1 MKRKAQ
7 VITFSNNKGG
17 TGKTTSVANTGAA
30 LARRGYKTLLIDLDS
45 QRNLTIFFGVETPD
59 IISEA
64 LLGYCG
70 IEELPL
76 FLWDNLDIIAGTTDT
91 TLEQQLADKPNPEA
105 TLKEVLKPLLYE
117 YDFILLDTP
126 PAIGF
131 INLNALAASDGVI
144 IPMTPSYL
152 AFRGMAALTEVMDNA
167 RLSINKALKV
177 YSVIFTQFNERIIIH
192 EQLKEA
198 IESYYK
204 AGQEDTFTAKVRTN
218 ISLVESPAE
227 RKDIFRYK
235 IDSNGAKDYDAFA
248 LRLLKYLGLPET
260 TADKWKNYADIQ
272 PA

>member
-1 MKRKAQ
+1 
-7 VITFSNNKGG
+7 
-17 TGKTTSVANTGAA
+17 
-30 LARRGYKTLLIDLDS
+30 
-45 QRNLTIFFGVETPD
+45 
-59 IISEA
+59 
-64 LLGYCG
+64 
-70 IEELPL
+70 
-76 FLWDNLDIIAGTTDT
+76 
-91 TLEQQLADKPNPEA
+91 
-105 TLKEVLKPLLYE
+105 
-117 YDFILLDTP
+117 
-126 PAIGF
+126 
-131 INLNALAASDGVI
+131 
-144 IPMTPSYL
+144 
-152 AFRGMAALTEVMDNA
+152 MAALTEVMDNA

>member
-1 MKRKAQ
+1 
-7 VITFSNNKGG
+7 
-17 TGKTTSVANTGAA
+17 
-30 LARRGYKTLLIDLDS
+30 
-45 QRNLTIFFGVETPD
+45 
-59 IISEA
+59 
-64 LLGYCG
+64 
-70 IEELPL
+70 
-76 FLWDNLDIIAGTTDT
+76 
-91 TLEQQLADKPNPEA
+91 
-105 TLKEVLKPLLYE
+105 
-117 YDFILLDTP
+117 
-126 PAIGF
+126 
-131 INLNALAASDGVI
+131 
-144 IPMTPSYL
+144 MTPSYL